1 LASKQSQ
8 SCLFLNEIS
17 AVILN
22 DIANFPLTASVNFSD
37 FKKNRVIHAKLLIRK
52 CVFLNH

>member
-1 LASKQSQ
+1 
-8 SCLFLNEIS
+8 LNEIS

-22 DIANFPLTASVNFSD
+22 EIANFPLTASVNFSD